1 MENSSRDH
9 ILSSIYEAVG
19 HTPMVRMNKVPKDEG
34 IECEVLAKCEFM
46 NPGGSVKDRIG
57 VEMFLAAEKEGRIKP
72 GDTIIEATSGNA
84 GIGLAFM
91 AACKGYKMVIT
102 LPEKMSNEKVSV
114 LSALGAEIIRT
125 PTEAHTFDEN
135 SHYMVARKILKER
148 ENAHILDQY
157 ANPNNPGAH
166 FRHTG
171 QEIYDQCEGKV
182 DYVFMGVGTGG
193 TISGVA
199 RKLKELNPNIKIVGI
214 DPYGSILAQPAE
226 LNTNEKSYHVE
237 GIGYDFIPDS
247 LDRSVVDAWV
257 KTDDPESLRL
267 ARDLIRKEGFLCGSS
282 SGSVMEGAIK
292 FLRQNGLDKRT
303 DLRCVL
309 LLPDSIRNYLSKFC
323 SDEWMVKKGFLEPSH
338 LVLKNHPLYGKTISA
353 LELKK
358 IPHYDDR
365 LTISD
370 CLDSFAKGEL
380 AVPLI
385 QDGKVKG
392 IVTRQS
398 ILNGMMKK
406 GLTNYHSA
414 SNAITKE
421 AVIVNHTTDLSVIDT
436 LLKNEEVVFVQKLS
450 DKGKIAELYGVTKL
464 DLIKLVRRETKE
476 LI

>member
-1 MENSSRDH
+1 
-9 ILSSIYEAVG
+9 
-19 HTPMVRMNKVPKDEG
+19 MVRMQRVPKDEG
-34 IECEVLAKCEFM
+34 IACDVLAKCEFM

-57 VEMFLAAEKEGRIKP
+57 VEMFLVAEKEGRIKP

-84 GIGLAFM
+84 GIGLSFM

-148 ENAHILDQY
+148 TNAHILDQY

-166 FRHTG
+166 FRTTG
-171 QEIYDQCEGKV
+171 QEIYDQCGGRL
-182 DYVFMGVGTGG
+182 DYVFIGVGTGG
-193 TISGVA
+193 TITGVA
-199 RKLKELNPNIKIVGI
+199 RKLKLLDPNIKVIGV
-214 DPYGSILAQPAE
+214 DPYGSILAQPTE
-226 LNTNEKSYHVE
+226 LNSVEKGYHVE

-247 LDRSVVDAWV
+247 LDRSVVDGWV

-267 ARDLIRKEGFLCGSS
+267 ARDIIAKEGMLCGSS
-282 SGSVMEGAIK
+282 SGSAMEGAIK
-292 FLRQNGLDKRT
+292 YLKQNGLDKNPDIR
-303 DLRCVL
+303 VVV
-309 LLPDSIRNYLSKFC
+309 LLPDSIRNYLSKFV
-323 SDEWMVKKGFLEPSH
+323 SNDWMVKKGFLEAK
-338 LVLKNHPLYGKTISA
+338 VLQAANHPLHGKTISS
-353 LELKK
+353 LELKS

-365 LTISD
+365 LTVSD
-370 CLDSFAKGEL
+370 CLDAFAKGEL

-406 GLTNYHSA
+406 NLTNYNSA
-414 SNAITKE
+414 ANAITKE
-421 AVIVNHTTDLSVIDT
+421 AVIVDYNTDLSSIDY
-436 LLKNEEVVFVQKLS
+436 LLKTEEVVFVQKLNEQE
-450 DKGKIAELYGVTKL
+450 KIQNLYAVTKL
-464 DLIKLVRRETKE
+464 DLIKLLRKETKE
-476 LI
+476 LL

>member
-1 MENSSRDH
+1 MESGRER
-9 ILSSIYEAVG
+9 ILDSIYESVG
-19 HTPMVRMNKVPKDEG
+19 NTPLVRLNRVPKDEG
-34 IECEVLAKCEFM
+34 IECEMLAKCEFM

-84 GIGLAFM
+84 GIGMSFM

-114 LSALGAEIIRT
+114 LTALGAEIIRT
-125 PTEAHTFDEN
+125 PTEAHTFAEN

-166 FRHTG
+166 YRHTG
-171 QEIYDQCEGKV
+171 QEIYDQCGGKL

-193 TISGVA
+193 TITGAS
-199 RKLKELNPNIKIVGI
+199 RKLKELNPNIKVIGI
-214 DPYGSILAQPAE
+214 DPLGSLLAQPAE
-226 LNTNEKSYHVE
+226 LNTSEKGYHVE

-247 LDRSVVDAWV
+247 LDRSTVDAWV

-267 ARDLIRKEGFLCGSS
+267 ARDIIRKEGMLCGSS

-292 FLRQNGLDKRT
+292 YLKQNGLDKNPE
-303 DLRCVL
+303 LRCVV

-323 SDEWMVKKGFLEPSH
+323 SDEWMVKKNFLDVSA
-338 LVLKNHPLYGKTISA
+338 LILKNHPLYGKTA
-353 LELKK
+353 ANLELRK

-365 LTISD
+365 LTVSD
-370 CLDSFAKGEL
+370 CMDAFAKGEL

-385 QDGKVKG
+385 LDGHVKG
-392 IVTRQS
+392 IVTRTS
-398 ILNGMMKK
+398 LLNGMMKK

-421 AVIVNHTTDLSVIDT
+421 AVIVGYATDLSVIDT
-436 LLKNEEVVFVQKLS
+436 LLKTEEVVFVQTLN
-450 DKGKIAELYGVTKL
+450 DKGKIQELFGVTKL
-464 DLIKLVRRETKE
+464 DLIKLLRKETKE

>member
-1 MENSSRDH
+1 MSSG
-9 ILSSIYEAVG
+9 ILNSIYEAVG
-19 HTPMVRMNKVPKDEG
+19 HTPMVRMQRVPKDEG
-34 IECEVLAKCEFM
+34 IQCEVLAKCEFM

-72 GDTIIEATSGNA
+72 GEIIIEATSGNA

-91 AACKGYKMVIT
+91 AACKGYKMVVT

-114 LSALGAEIIRT
+114 LTALGAEIIRT
-125 PTEAHTFDEN
+125 PTEAATFDDN
-135 SHYMVARKILKER
+135 SHYMVARKLQKER
-148 ENAHILDQY
+148 PNAHILDQY

-166 FRHTG
+166 YRTTG
-171 QEIYDQCEGKV
+171 QEIYDQCEGKL

-193 TISGVA
+193 TITGTA
-199 RKLKELNPNIKIVGI
+199 RKLKELNPNIKVIGI
-214 DPYGSILAQPAE
+214 DPMGSLLALPAE
-226 LNTNEKSYHVE
+226 LNTSEKSYHVE

-247 LDRSVVDAWV
+247 LDRSVVDGWV

-267 ARDLIRKEGFLCGSS
+267 ARDIISKEGMLCGSS
-282 SGSVMEGAIK
+282 SGSVMEGMIK
-292 FLRQNGLDKRT
+292 YLKSNGLDKNP
-303 DLRCVL
+303 DIRCVV

-323 SDEWMVKKGFLEPSH
+323 SNDWMVKKGFLKAET
-338 LVLKNHPLYGKTISA
+338 LGVETHPLHGKTIDT
-353 LELKK
+353 LDLKS

-398 ILNGMMKK
+398 ILHGMMKK
-406 GLTNYHSA
+406 GLTNYNSA
-414 SNAITKE
+414 ANAITKE
-421 AVIVNHTTDLSVIDT
+421 AVIVDYDTDLSSIDA
-436 LLKNEEVVFVQKLS
+436 LLKTEEVVFVQKLNDS
-450 DKGKIAELYGVTKL
+450 GKIQNLYAVTKL
-464 DLIKLVRRETKE
+464 DLIKLLRRETKE
-476 LI
+476 LL